1 MLQNI
6 LNALNGYKTYLAAVG
21 LLGLAIYQA
30 STAQYEQAIQTFLAA
45 LTAAGLRSAI
55 AKTAG

>member
-6 LNALNGYKTYLAAVG
+6 LNAVNGYKTYLAAAGLVG
-21 LLGLAIYQA
+21 LALYQA
-30 STAQYEQAIQTFLAA
+30 STGEYQQAVQSFLAA

-55 AKTAG
+55 AKAGA